1 MKLTI
6 FSSTQSQEYDMSYL
20 EVETSVGN
28 FVILEGHAPLLL
40 LLSPGKPIIFCQK
53 DTPET
58 FERLPISYG
67 GILKV
72 TRTQATLLM
81 NE

>member
-6 FSSTQSQEYDMSYL
+6 FSSAQSQEYDMSYL

-28 FVILEGHAPLLL
+28 FVILEGHEPLLL
-40 LLSPGKPIIFCQK
+40 LLSCDKPIIFCQK

-58 FERLPISYG
+58 FERLPLAKG

-72 TRTQATLLM
+72 TRAQATIFI

>member
-6 FSSTQSQEYDMSYL
+6 FSSTQTQEYNINYL
-20 EVETSVGN
+20 EVETSAGN
-28 FVILEGHAPLLL
+28 FVILEGHAPIVLLL
-40 LLSPGKPIIFCQK
+40 KPQQPIIFSRTNASDSQEK
-53 DTPET
+53 QTIPH
-58 FERLPISYG
+58 G

-72 TRTQATLLM
+72 TRTDATVII

>member
-1 MKLTI
+1 MKLAI
-6 FSSTQSQEYDMSYL
+6 FSSTQSHEYDMSYL

-28 FVILEGHAPLLL
+28 FVILEGHAPILL
-40 LLSPGKPIIFCQK
+40 LLSAGKPVVFCQK
-53 DTPET
+53 DAPET
-58 FERLPISYG
+58 FERFPLLHG

-72 TRTQATLLM
+72 TRTHATIIM

>member
-1 MKLTI
+1 MKLLI
-6 FSSTQSQEYDMSYL
+6 FSSIATREYDITYL

-40 LLSPGKPIIFCQK
+40 ILKAQEPIIFSRI
-53 DTPET
+53 TSPESH
-58 FERLPISYG
+58 EKEILPHG

-72 TRTQATLLM
+72 ERDIVRLVAIT
-81 NE
+81 

>member
-40 LLSPGKPIIFCQK
+40 LLSVGKPIIFCQK

-58 FERLPISYG
+58 FERLPLAHG
-67 GILKV
+67 GILKI
-72 TRTQATLLM
+72 TRTHATVIM

>member
-6 FSSTQSQEYDMSYL
+6 FSSTQSHEYNMSYL

-28 FVILEGHAPLLL
+28 FVILEGHAPTLLM
-40 LLSPGKPIIFCQK
+40 LSPGKPVIFCQK
-53 DTPET
+53 DSPET
-58 FERLPISYG
+58 FERLPLAHG

-72 TRTQATLLM
+72 TRTEATLII

>member
-6 FSSTQSQEYDMSYL
+6 LSSTESYQYDVSYL

-40 LLSPGKPIIFCQK
+40 LIAPKKPVTYC
-53 DTPET
+53 T
-58 FERLPISYG
+58 FENPESLERLTAMHG
-67 GILKV
+67 GILQV
-72 TRTQATLLM
+72 NRSQATLIL
-81 NE
+81 NQ

>member
-1 MKLTI
+1 MKLNI
-6 FSSTQSQEYDMSYL
+6 FSSTESHEYDINYL

-28 FVILEGHAPLLL
+28 FVILEGHEPLLL
-40 LLSPGKPIIFCQK
+40 LLSADKPIIFCQK
-53 DTPET
+53 DAPET
-58 FERLPISYG
+58 FERFPLNYG

-72 TRTQATLLM
+72 TRTHATLIV